1 MPYSKG
7 RQSKQ
12 PPMYNV
18 MLHNDNVNRKEYV
31 VRVLLK
37 VVDIITAADASA
49 IMEVWQPL
57 CACSLFKCLHRPCGL
72 ALLAYQRVVVHVNIC

>member
-1 MPYSKG
+1 MVVVCSK
-7 RQSKQ
+7 STKKKQ

-37 VVDIITAADASA
+37 VVDIITATDATA
-49 IMEVWQPL
+49 IMEV
-57 CACSLFKCLHRPCGL
+57 S
-72 ALLAYQRVVVHVNIC
+72 VHLDT